1 MKTKKWIIFFLSLF
15 TVFTVIGFWNVQR
28 VSAADVT
35 NKAHF
40 EDLEITIASTGSKT
54 EGIHGSMILR

>member
-35 NKAHF
+35 DKAKF
-40 EDLEITIASTGSKT
+40 EDLKITIAST
-54 EGIHGSMILR
+54 